1 MAQRMTD
8 DEAYAFILDRPQTAK
23 LACMRADGR
32 PHVVPVWVVVDD
44 DTDPRQIVFNVGDT
58 SIKYKAMV
66 RDPRVALC
74 FEDDE
79 PPFSFLTVEG
89 TVTLSDDLDEML
101 PWSTRIG
108 GRYMGEDA
116 GEAFGKRNASP
127 GEWLVRFTPTSFIG
141 VRGMTA

>member
-1 MAQRMTD
+1 MSERMTED
-8 DEAYAFILDRPQTAK
+8 DAFAFILERPQTAK
-23 LACMRADGR
+23 LGCVRKDGR
-32 PHVVPVWVVVDD
+32 PHVVPVWVVVDEES
-44 DTDPRQIVFNVGDT
+44 DPRQIVFNVGDV

-89 TVTLSDDLDEML
+89 TVTLNDDLEEML

-108 GRYMGEDA
+108 GRYMGADEA
-116 GEAFGKRNASP
+116 EAFGKRNAVA
-127 GEWLVRFTPTSFIG
+127 GEWLVRFTPTAFIG
-141 VRGMTA
+141 IRDMTG